1 MDYGKA
7 VTKANDHRRKARAW
21 SRAAEAILKAERALE
36 KAALLESDNENN
48 TSLVKKVGNW

>member
-7 VTKANDHRRKARAW
+7 VTKANEHRRKARAW

-36 KAALLESDNENN
+36 KAALLESDNDNN

>member
-7 VTKANDHRRKARAW
+7 VTKANEHRRKARAW
-21 SRAAEAILKAERALE
+21 SRAAEAILKAERALN
-36 KAALLESDNENN
+36 KAVILEDDNQNN

>member
-7 VTKANDHRRKARAW
+7 VTKANEHRRKARAW
-21 SRAAEAILKAERALE
+21 SRAAQAILKAERALE
-36 KAALLESDNENN
+36 KAALLEGDNENN